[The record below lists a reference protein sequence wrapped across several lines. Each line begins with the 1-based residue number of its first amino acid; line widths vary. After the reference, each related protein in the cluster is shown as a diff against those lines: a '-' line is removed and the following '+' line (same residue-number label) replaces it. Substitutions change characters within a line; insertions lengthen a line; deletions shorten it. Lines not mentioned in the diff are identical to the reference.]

1 VTSYEDLS
9 LLNQLQKVHLTTSAS
24 ASIHSKV
31 EDVRVVVRN
40 PSKNLAFQIHLSI
53 VDGKSNEEIL
63 PVLWDDNYFSLMPG
77 ESRTVIAHYSPA
89 VNAGQLR
96 LEVDGWNID
105 TKTVLVGRTKSN

>member
-1 VTSYEDLS
+1 
-9 LLNQLQKVHLTTSAS
+9 
-24 ASIHSKV
+24 
-31 EDVRVVVRN
+31 VRN
-40 PSKNLAFQIHLSI
+40 PSKSLALQIHLSI

-77 ESRTVIAHYSPA
+77 ELRSVIAHYSSA

-105 TKTVLVGRTKSN
+105 TETALVGGMKSN